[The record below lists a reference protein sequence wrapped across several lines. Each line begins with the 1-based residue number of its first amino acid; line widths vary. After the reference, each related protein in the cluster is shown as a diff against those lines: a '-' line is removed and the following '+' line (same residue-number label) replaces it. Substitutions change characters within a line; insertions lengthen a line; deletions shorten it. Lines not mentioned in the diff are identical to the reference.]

1 MDIISKF
8 TLRNLKKNKKRS
20 MGTIVGIMLATALM
34 YTVVGMFANFR
45 ATMMSAC
52 IDQSGYFHVEIP
64 YCDSQTYKELNE
76 NNYVKF
82 RMSYKEFCEKS
93 HLKYKE
99 KPALTEDEKNSLR
112 QEGMEPDNSVDCFI
126 ALNEPKKV
134 DDFRKLLINKY
145 KIPKEGIYE
154 NGELLAYETLKLSDN
169 NMRSFFSIVV
179 IILAIIMVATIFCIR
194 NSFLISATEK
204 KKMYGMLAS
213 IGATRKQIKKSV
225 RKEGAILGAVGIPL
239 GLILGNIAVFVL
251 VIVLNIITKEYFR
264 ESAFDF
270 KIVISI
276 WAILLAIVLPIIT
289 IILSS
294 KQAERQ
300 ASKASPIENFRM
312 SEDVKINSKKLKTPR
327 IIDKLFGIGGVV
339 AYKNLKRSGKKYR
352 TTVISLTVSIFLFIG
367 VYAFINEGLKQ
378 QSMQYG
384 NTDYNLALYKP
395 SNLDTVRQAA
405 GNSTIYTE
413 YTPKDDEYT
422 AMDSS
427 KLTKSG
433 KTEEKNN
440 INKKVDEEKIGKASV
455 VALDDKEFKEYAEK
469 IGVDYQDTKGKAIL
483 NDYFLK
489 ADKSGKRTLLKKYD
503 YKSGDTLTYK
513 GKEIV
518 IGKVTDELLPRQGY
532 NGATIVVEKSSIQD
546 VTELKISWVSINAKD
561 PYAIEKAIVK
571 ADPDAVVIN
580 MAENARSEQ
589 GMIIILS
596 IFFYGFIIVVSQIGV
611 TNIFNTITS
620 NMELRQSELAMFKS
634 MGMTRKEFRRMINL
648 ETIFYSTKSLI
659 YGTVIGTLISYLL
672 YRAFAVRMDMGYT
685 FPIKGIV
692 ICIIA
697 VFIIVSWIM
706 HYSVSKIEKQNIIAT
721 IRNEN
726 I

>member
-1 MDIISKF
+1 M
-8 TLRNLKKNKKRS
+8 T
-20 MGTIVGIMLATALM
+20 GV
-34 YTVVGMFANFR
+34 
-45 ATMMSAC
+45 
-52 IDQSGYFHVEIP
+52 
-64 YCDSQTYKELNE
+64 QT
-76 NNYVKF
+76 
-82 RMSYKEFCEKS
+82 C
-93 HLKYKE
+93 
-99 KPALTEDEKNSLR
+99 A
-112 QEGMEPDNSVDCFI
+112 
-126 ALNEPKKV
+126 
-134 DDFRKLLINKY
+134 
-145 KIPKEGIYE
+145 
-154 NGELLAYETLKLSDN
+154 
-169 NMRSFFSIVV
+169 
-179 IILAIIMVATIFCIR
+179 
-194 NSFLISATEK
+194 
-204 KKMYGMLAS
+204 
-213 IGATRKQIKKSV
+213 
-225 RKEGAILGAVGIPL
+225 
-239 GLILGNIAVFVL
+239 
-251 VIVLNIITKEYFR
+251 
-264 ESAFDF
+264 
-270 KIVISI
+270 
-276 WAILLAIVLPIIT
+276 LPIW
-289 IILSS
+289 
-294 KQAERQ
+294 
-300 ASKASPIENFRM
+300 
-312 SEDVKINSKKLKTPR
+312 
-327 IIDKLFGIGGVV
+327 
-339 AYKNLKRSGKKYR
+339 

-596 IFFYGFIIVVSQIGV
+596 IFFYGFIIVVSLIGV